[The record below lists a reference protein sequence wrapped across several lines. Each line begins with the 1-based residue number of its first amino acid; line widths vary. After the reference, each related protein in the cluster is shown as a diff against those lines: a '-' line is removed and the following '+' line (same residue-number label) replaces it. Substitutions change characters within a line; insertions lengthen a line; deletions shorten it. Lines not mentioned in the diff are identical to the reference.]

1 MTNGAK
7 RSFSFAWR
15 LMLLRLGCLLTMVDA
30 FFFLLHSFASIF
42 LLLFFSV
49 LVQILVSGGDALF
62 FLVPSS
68 PLFCGLELYC
78 AVPFSFPLLVMVG
91 RLSRRLL
98 HRLTV
103 SFSFFLLCVIFHEKK
118 SKYRGSLTIH

>member
-62 FLVPSS
+62 FSCS
-68 PLFCGLELYC
+68 IFT
-78 AVPFSFPLLVMVG
+78 PFLW
-91 RLSRRLL
+91 
-98 HRLTV
+98 T
-103 SFSFFLLCVIFHEKK
+103 
-118 SKYRGSLTIH
+118 